1 MFKCANNSIFEYRV
15 PYWVEKYYILRG
27 EKLQNRIGIKI
38 TKDKPG
44 DFTRA
49 KRPLKH
55 CSAVGLA
62 RTGER
67 FYVQNND
74 ISCPLARYNL
84 GLEEP
89 DDKFMHELARTLV
102 GWGDANTQ
110 DIGLKYLQ
118 SRPKLPYAKKY
129 ILYFPVP
136 DNEYE
141 PDVIIEIS
149 NPHELMLRVREL
161 TARTGDSIGG
171 FMSGVGA
178 MCGECT
184 AYPILTGKPNISVGC
199 TGSRPGAELKRDE
212 LFLAIPASYISY
224 LSISD
229 RGTAM

>member
-1 MFKCANNSIFEYRV
+1 MLNK
-15 PYWVEKYYILRG
+15 
-27 EKLQNRIGIKI
+27 IGIKI
-38 TKDKPG
+38 TKDKPVDLNRTKG
-44 DFTRA
+44 A
-49 KRPLKH
+49 LKH

-89 DDKFMHELARTLV
+89 DNKFMHELAKILV
-102 GWGDANTQ
+102 GWGDAKSE

-129 ILYFPVP
+129 ILYFPVTNQ
-136 DNEYE
+136 DYE

-149 NPHELMLRVREL
+149 NPHELMLKVREL
-161 TARTGDSIGG
+161 TAETGDSIGG
-171 FMSGVGA
+171 YMSGVGA

-184 AYPILTGKPNISVGC
+184 AYPILEGKPNVSVGC
-199 TGSRPGAELKRDE
+199 TGSRPGAELKPDE
-212 LFLAIPASYISY
+212 LFFAVPKIRNSKS
-224 LSISD
+224 
-229 RGTAM
+229 

>member
-1 MFKCANNSIFEYRV
+1 MVNIMITLKELGFNMKV
-15 PYWVEKYYILRG
+15 K
-27 EKLQNRIGIKI
+27 KLQNRIGIKI
-38 TKDKPG
+38 TKDKPVNLN
-44 DFTRA
+44 RA
-49 KRPLKH
+49 KSPLKH

-89 DDKFMHELARTLV
+89 SDKFMHELARTLV

-129 ILYFPVP
+129 TLYFPVP

-149 NPHELMLRVREL
+149 NPHELMLKVREL
-161 TARTGDSIGG
+161 TSLTGDSIRG
-171 FMSGVGA
+171 FMSAVGA

-184 AYPILTGKPNISVGC
+184 TYPILTGKLNVSVGC
-199 TGSRPGAELKRDE
+199 TGSRPGAELKPDE
-212 LFLAIPASYISY
+212 LFLALPATYISI
-224 LSISD
+224 L
-229 RGTAM
+229 

>member
-1 MFKCANNSIFEYRV
+1 M
-15 PYWVEKYYILRG
+15 
-27 EKLQNRIGIKI
+27 QNRIGIKI
-38 TKDKPG
+38 TKDKPVNL
-44 DFTRA
+44 DHA
-49 KRPLKH
+49 KEALKH
-55 CSAVGLA
+55 CSFVGLA

-67 FYVQNND
+67 FYAQNND

-102 GWGDANTQ
+102 GWGDANTE
-110 DIGLKYLQ
+110 DIGLNYLQ
-118 SRPKLPYAKKY
+118 SRWRLPYAKKY

-161 TARTGDSIGG
+161 TSLTGDSILG
-171 FMSGVGA
+171 FMSGIGA

-184 AYPILTGKPNISVGC
+184 AYPIITGKPNVSIGC
-199 TGSRPGAELKRDE
+199 TGSRPGAELKHDE
-212 LFLAIPASYISY
+212 LFLALPTSYRRS
-224 LSISD
+224 
-229 RGTAM
+229 